1 MKVDFERIEVYVDIE
16 KKQCIVQ
23 NVKVDMANMLYQNGF
38 GIATHALAFKIFNSN
53 VETEYNEEE
62 CKIIRDNISRFC
74 TPNLIDAI
82 NSLFDVQKK
91 DK

>member
-1 MKVDFERIEVYVDIE
+1 MKVDFERIKVFVDIE

-23 NVKVDMANMLYQNGF
+23 NVKVNMANMLYQNGF
-38 GIATHALAFKIFNSN
+38 GIATHALAFKIFNSDAS
-53 VETEYNEEE
+53 TEYNEEE

-82 NSLFDVQKK
+82 NSVLEK
-91 DK
+91 